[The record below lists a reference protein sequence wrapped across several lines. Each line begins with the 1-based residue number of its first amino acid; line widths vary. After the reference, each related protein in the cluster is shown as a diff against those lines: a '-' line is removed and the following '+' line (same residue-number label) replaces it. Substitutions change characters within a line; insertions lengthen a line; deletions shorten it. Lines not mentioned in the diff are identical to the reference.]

1 MPFLPP
7 NQQRKSTEGTSTKKL
22 FQATL
27 KFTCHKDITYHNQD
41 APYHHQE
48 SQYAKAKN
56 SLWYKVIQKQSNS
69 SYPDAFLVIHS
80 SDHFDTHLGNLGEI
94 WLFYTD
100 VTENFYDSFPDT
112 NTGVLLKQQC
122 NLQIHCHNFFV
133 TTHKS
138 KLTKRYTHLFL
149 NTIISASQAVA
160 LRLLLFFQ
168 SHDITHISCVI
179 CSLRL
184 TAKLH
189 LKL

>member
-1 MPFLPP
+1 M
-7 NQQRKSTEGTSTKKL
+7 
-22 FQATL
+22 
-27 KFTCHKDITYHNQD
+27 
-41 APYHHQE
+41 
-48 SQYAKAKN
+48 AKN
-56 SLWYKVIQKQSNS
+56 GLWYKVIQKQSNS

-122 NLQIHCHNFFV
+122 NLQIHYHNFFV

-149 NTIISASQAVA
+149 NTIISASLGSGTKTFTFFSVA
-160 LRLLLFFQ
+160 WYY
-168 SHDITHISCVI
+168 THQLCNLQFETNCKVTLKTLSNLHKISTKVRI
-179 CSLRL
+179 KPSNIW
-184 TAKLH
+184 H
-189 LKL
+189 NGN